1 MTNIVRI
8 DNISLL
14 NQLLQQGPSKHP
26 LISVVDF
33 SKVDLAGMNLEET
46 TFTTSFYSI
55 LLKELDSGLV
65 KYGREYYDFQDGSLF
80 FMSPNQV
87 FSLENSDCIYGW
99 GLYFHPELIKGT
111 ALGKAI
117 ARYSFFQYSSKE
129 ALHLSEDEKGTLF
142 NVVQGIET
150 EITRPIDKHSKAVIV
165 SGVELLLNHC
175 LRFYDRQFITRTEA
189 NKSVIEIVDQ
199 YLGSYF
205 QSKIPQEKGLPTVAQ
220 IAQEVNLTSNYLSD
234 LMKKETGKSTQEHIH
249 YYLIEEAKNR
259 LLSSGGKSVSEI
271 AYELGFDYPQYFSK
285 IFKKKAGITPGE
297 YRSMN

>member
-1 MTNIVRI
+1 M
-8 DNISLL
+8 
-14 NQLLQQGPSKHP
+14 
-26 LISVVDF
+26 
-33 SKVDLAGMNLEET
+33 
-46 TFTTSFYSI
+46 
-55 LLKELDSGLV
+55 
-65 KYGREYYDFQDGSLF
+65 
-80 FMSPNQV
+80 
-87 FSLENSDCIYGW
+87 
-99 GLYFHPELIKGT
+99 
-111 ALGKAI
+111 

-285 IFKKKAGITPGE
+285 IFKKKVGITPGE

>member
-285 IFKKKAGITPGE
+285 IFKKKVGITPGE